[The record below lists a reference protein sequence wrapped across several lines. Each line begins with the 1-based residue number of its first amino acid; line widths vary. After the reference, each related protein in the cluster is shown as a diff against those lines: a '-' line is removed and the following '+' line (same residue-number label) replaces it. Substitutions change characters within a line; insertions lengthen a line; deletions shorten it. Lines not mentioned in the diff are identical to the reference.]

1 MLRAHLSGINRDKW
15 WQDRQRAQWF
25 L

>member
-1 MLRAHLSGINRDKW
+1 MLRADLSGINRDKW

>member
-1 MLRAHLSGINRDKW
+1 MLRAHLSGIDRDKW